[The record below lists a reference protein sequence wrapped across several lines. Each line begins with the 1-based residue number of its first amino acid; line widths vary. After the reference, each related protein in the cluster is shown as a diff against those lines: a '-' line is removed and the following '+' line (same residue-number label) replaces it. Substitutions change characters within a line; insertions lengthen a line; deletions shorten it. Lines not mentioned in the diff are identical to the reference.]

1 MNLLQGI
8 DPKRKSEV
16 QQLSLRRQIAV
27 HAVKLLLTAKW
38 QVSSLL
44 LTCMHDLPDW
54 KRYFATHEEYMRA
67 GVTAYTNLTMQL
79 FSKHHVRL
87 EPEVPLHFSFSILS
101 S

>member
-1 MNLLQGI
+1 
-8 DPKRKSEV
+8 
-16 QQLSLRRQIAV
+16 
-27 HAVKLLLTAKW
+27 
-38 QVSSLL
+38 
-44 LTCMHDLPDW
+44 MHDLPDW